1 MINKNNL
8 VEKSRNVVAMQ
19 CFSMGLQE
27 LKILD
32 VYLSK
37 IDPRD
42 KNTRAV
48 VFKKTE
54 YEQLLGLEK
63 IDAKRLEEYVTHL
76 MRNIINIPLSDKK
89 FRKHVLFPNAT
100 FEKINGEW
108 TIALEINPQLDEVF
122 FNIENLGYIR
132 YRLQYTVKLQ
142 SKYDIKL
149 YLFFKLHEYNKPCA
163 FNIQLSELKEK
174 IECTQKSYNK
184 YFLFNQKVLAPSVQR
199 INSFTDINVEYKKPY
214 GEDYIEFIVR
224 KKTKEE
230 LQKQDELEQ
239 LEQKTPEELQS
250 TEEHQLTEE
259 PVKESVGLDNKYN
272 LPLDVLQ
279 DEDYDL
285 DLLETKVRQ
294 AIPSADENKMQE
306 IFQVVNIKYNPKNAK
321 APFLYYLGIL
331 KKTLLERTELGK
343 QDKIEQA
350 KKNKFHNFDQR
361 DYDYDALLH
370 ELNGLG

>member
-8 VEKSRNVVAMQ
+8 VEKSRNMVAMQ